1 MTTTTTD
8 RPYALS
14 SSATAIAD
22 ELRQCGRGKTAARV
36 DYLLGLDYDE
46 PEQEPPS
53 EASLRGLADLL
64 LHAPQLSK
72 PRIFVG
78 PDGLFEAEW
87 PLPNDG
93 VLSLEFQPSG
103 DVRLDCVYE
112 PTSKQVVLTPRSG
125 THSPTRALAAVHLLL
140 PVLATQ

>member
-1 MTTTTTD
+1 MTTTTTH
-8 RPYALS
+8 RPYAPS
-14 SSATAIAD
+14 SSASAIAA
-22 ELRQCGRGKTAARV
+22 ELRRSGRGKTAARV

-53 EASLRGLADLL
+53 EASLRGLAGLL

-87 PLPNDG
+87 LLPNDG
-93 VLSLEFQPSG
+93 VLSLEFLPSG

-125 THSPTRALAAVHLLL
+125 THSPARALAAVHLLL
-140 PVLATQ
+140 PLLTEQ

>member
-8 RPYALS
+8 RPSAS
-14 SSATAIAD
+14 SSASAIAA
-22 ELRQCGRGKTAARV
+22 ELRQSGRGKTAARV
-36 DYLLGLDYDE
+36 DYLLGLEYDE
-46 PEQEPPS
+46 PEQEPPN

-78 PDGLFEAEW
+78 PDGSFEAEW

-93 VLSLEFQPSG
+93 ALSLEFLPSG

-125 THSPTRALAAVHLLL
+125 THSPARALAAVHLLL